1 MRLVVLCNL
10 CGELPPELPL
20 DKPPNFT
27 DRHVCSRCGSELEP
41 RAVERAEVAHAE
53 KHALVA
59 LRAWVRGGASVED
72 LRAAGAVYVS
82 AFDVLAHLEGRTV
95 S

>member
-1 MRLVVLCNL
+1 M
-10 CGELPPELPL
+10 
-20 DKPPNFT
+20 KPPTNQAALF
-27 DRHVCSRCGSELEP
+27 
-41 RAVERAEVAHAE
+41 AEE

-82 AFDVLAHLEGRTV
+82 AFDILAHLEGRTG